1 MASKCPAWAPRPT
14 GRYADGNAPGGSA
27 LTRLEAPVGL
37 VDHVDAALATDQAV
51 VAVAATKRFQG
62 ISDFHAITGSL
73 APAPATRQRP
83 CRPRVR
89 DFAMA
94 DRDRE
99 IRRAS
104 YALAEAMS
112 TRPTFIRTPARAPGV
127 WRRQEALGEHARGR
141 KRAAGAA
148 PSPIKKLIGPSRQA
162 NVRPPSLG
170 AASPP
175 AVLEILSPSCGG
187 MTRHAAAPAPHF
199 RRTPRLRA
207 RTREERGRLP
217 RKASRPLRGA
227 NARTITPANARWLPS
242 GMPSAVHSR
251 PGSRQSS

>member
-37 VDHVDAALATDQAV
+37 VDHVDATLATDQAV

-94 DRDRE
+94 NRDRE

-141 KRAAGAA
+141 ERAAGAA
-148 PSPIKKLIGPSRQA
+148 AVSDQEAHG
-162 NVRPPSLG
+162 SLTAG
-170 AASPP
+170 QREASEPGGGKP

-187 MTRHAAAPAPHF
+187 MARHAAAPAPHF

-207 RTREERGRLP
+207 RTRRGMRP
-217 RKASRPLRGA
+217 ASAEG
-227 NARTITPANARWLPS
+227 
-242 GMPSAVHSR
+242 
-251 PGSRQSS
+251 